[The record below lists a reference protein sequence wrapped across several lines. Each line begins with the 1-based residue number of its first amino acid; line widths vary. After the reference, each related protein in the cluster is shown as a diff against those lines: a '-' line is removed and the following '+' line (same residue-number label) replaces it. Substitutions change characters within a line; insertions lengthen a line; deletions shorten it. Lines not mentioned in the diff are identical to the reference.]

1 MSEVFDSDIYV
12 PPITTLRS
20 VKKVLREV
28 SLFTREEELNRTI
41 SMLRQAGFGDGDD
54 EFESG
59 SGTLQIGIKKL
70 LSVIETAR
78 QEPDEVAERLV
89 RALIGLRMS

>member
-28 SLFTREEELNRTI
+28 SLFTREEELNHTI
-41 SMLRQAGFGDGDD
+41 SMLRQAGFSDGDD
-54 EFESG
+54 EFETG
-59 SGTLQIGIKKL
+59 PGTLQIGIKKL

-89 RALIGLRMS
+89 RALISLRV